1 MSARTKSRPE
11 PVAVD
16 EPASESGVNEIRL
29 VGRLSQ
35 APSERVL
42 PSGDTI
48 WTFRVVVPRG
58 EGSTRSRQT
67 VDSIECTVWS
77 GRVRRSVPG
86 WRQDDVVEVSGALRR
101 RFFRAAG
108 APASRVEVEVSA
120 GRVIRRAASA

>member
-1 MSARTKSRPE
+1 MSARTKGRPE

-16 EPASESGVNEIRL
+16 DPASESGVNEIRL
-29 VGRLSQ
+29 VGRLSH
-35 APSERVL
+35 APSELVL

-48 WTFRVVVPRG
+48 WTFRLVVPRTG
-58 EGSTRSRQT
+58 GPPRSRQT

-86 WRQDDVVEVSGALRR
+86 WRQDDVVEVVGALRR

-108 APASRVEVEVSA
+108 APASRVEVEVA
-120 GRVIRRAASA
+120 GGRVIRRAASA